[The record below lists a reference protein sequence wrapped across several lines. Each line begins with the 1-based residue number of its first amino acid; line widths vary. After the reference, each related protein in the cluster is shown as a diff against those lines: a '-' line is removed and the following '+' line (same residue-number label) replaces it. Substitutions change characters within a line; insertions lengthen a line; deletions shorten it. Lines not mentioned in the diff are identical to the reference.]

1 MKDIESSEL
10 AKKEKERRESLW
22 TDVTATTEVPGLESL
37 DVDEATSGPSGKGF
51 FQRLSSSTMS
61 GNFGKRISY
70 TPKLCR
76 VQD

>member
-22 TDVTATTEVPGLESL
+22 TDVTATAEAPGL